1 MAGFHQNP
9 ANKLRLA
16 GNEQLRQVGFQF
28 DLQNAPNLLAAST
41 PKNNSK
47 QTAYLASYTG

>member
-1 MAGFHQNP
+1 MEFHQNP
-9 ANKLRLA
+9 TNKLGLA

-28 DLQNAPNLLAAST
+28 DLPNAPNLLVVPT
-41 PKNNSK
+41 PKNNSE